1 MAKKKLQ
8 WIVFAR
14 YANLAFSFGVTLV
27 AAILLGL
34 YVGGWVDR
42 RLGTFPVFMLLGI
55 FLGVGLG
62 FYNLWSELT
71 GMTERRPGKKSEQ
84 ENDEQHC
91 GQK

>member
-1 MAKKKLQ
+1 MAKKKLR

-71 GMTERRPGKKSEQ
+71 GMTEREARKEIGARKR
-84 ENDEQHC
+84 
-91 GQK
+91 